1 MKLQIS
7 LIWKGVFDLSEKN
20 LDHDGRWRS
29 KIVSFRM
36 SPEEAKLLDD
46 YVSISGSTKQDY
58 IINRVLNT
66 DVIVKGNIKAY
77 KGLRN
82 RLEDVYNELC
92 RIDKGSDVSEEMI
105 SLICFMASILKEIEV
120 NSNE

>member
-1 MKLQIS
+1 MKLQIN
-7 LIWKGVFDLSEKN
+7 LIWKGVLDLSEKN
-20 LDHDGRWRS
+20 LDHNGRWRS

-46 YVSISGSTKQDY
+46 YVSISGLNKQDY
-58 IINRVLNT
+58 LISRVLKR

-77 KGLRN
+77 KRLRN
-82 RLEDVYNELC
+82 NLEDVYNELC
-92 RIDKGSDVSEEMI
+92 RIDKGSNVSEEMI
-105 SLICFMASILKEIEV
+105 CLICYMADILKEIEV